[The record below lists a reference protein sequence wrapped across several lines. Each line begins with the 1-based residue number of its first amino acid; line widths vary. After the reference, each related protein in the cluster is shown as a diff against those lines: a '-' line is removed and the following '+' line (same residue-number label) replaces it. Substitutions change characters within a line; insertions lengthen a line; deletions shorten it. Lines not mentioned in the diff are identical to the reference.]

1 MSLLRANR
9 IRTFF
14 SFRPSNALAI
24 VRLLPVGKL
33 PTNSRYCWSP
43 RIRLSASAL
52 NLTILGSTR
61 RGVQAL
67 ATHRTPPTPSTINT
81 MPRAFFITSI
91 RYLQFELSEARCS
104 RRSAG
109 TSPDNKFGGQTLGF
123 GALAAQELLHRV
135 H

>member
-52 NLTILGSTR
+52 NLTILDQDFLFVPTQQCFGNSEVVAGGEAADKFPILLEPQDQII
-61 RGVQAL
+61 GVGVEL
-67 ATHRTPPTPSTINT
+67 DDLGVRT
-81 MPRAFFITSI
+81 AW
-91 RYLQFELSEARCS
+91 C
-104 RRSAG
+104 
-109 TSPDNKFGGQTLGF
+109 PDRQS
-123 GALAAQELLHRV
+123 
-135 H
+135 